1 MNRHRRSRVQEVCLS
16 KGPKN
21 ITLWKEKGTREST
34 CLLSFMNVFGGVC
47 GTSDVLNFALSK
59 VGGWTYG
66 VVKEFPAL
74 LPSLIGCAL
83 GFAALLLFIFVH
95 KAFSNSESEEP
106 KEPKDVFWRGWR
118 AGNFWKIFGFWNAYP
133 GHHWLSSICF
143 CIIFCLARHIHLHS
157 LGPKVDSD
165 QCSTSASDTSL
176 SESKS
181 KSVIFR
187 WPIPMILAMRFA
199 SGFATFAMYEAVP
212 LWLISNSAVG
222 GLSLDEKSV
231 GSLLCRS
238 GILKSWQV
246 LEGLDQNGPITDKK
260 FYEHK
265 SMDVSGKDAEICL
278 HLSLRYLEHLLLH
291 LDFAPLHQAFWYS
304 LLFRGNKHHRSSH
317 CNPSSLLQLQFGLV
331 TKDCPRAIF
340 AWNLYEFII
349 YLVWICRI
357 WGCWIIVTLLRQ
369 CLRWTCLSLPNV
381 SKIVVWRRCCTDT
394 LCVLDLRHCCGKCL
408 ASHLRIRFGFLVM

>member
-1 MNRHRRSRVQEVCLS
+1 MVLSRNSQPYCLVWLDAPWVSQRCFYSSLCTRRFRTPNPRSQRNQRMYFGEV
-16 KGPKN
+16 
-21 ITLWKEKGTREST
+21 
-34 CLLSFMNVFGGVC
+34 
-47 GTSDVLNFALSK
+47 D
-59 VGGWTYG
+59 
-66 VVKEFPAL
+66 
-74 LPSLIGCAL
+74 
-83 GFAALLLFIFVH
+83 
-95 KAFSNSESEEP
+95 EP
-106 KEPKDVFWRGWR
+106 E
-118 AGNFWKIFGFWNAYP
+118 IFGIFLAFWNAYP

-143 CIIFCLARHIHLHS
+143 CIIFVWQDTFHLHS

-212 LWLISNSAVG
+212 LWLISDSAVG

-246 LEGLDQNGPITDKK
+246 LEGLDQNGPITDKN

-357 WGCWIIVTLLRQ
+357 WGCMNYCDITTTVLEVNVPVLAKCVENCSVKEVLHWHFVCVGPKALLWQMSCISFAHPLWFLGDVESNFHHPVLLVAASRVQ
-369 CLRWTCLSLPNV
+369 CWFALHLAHMFFHGWFGQFGQDW
-381 SKIVVWRRCCTDT
+381 SKFDF
-394 LCVLDLRHCCGKCL
+394 D
-408 ASHLRIRFGFLVM
+408 